1 MSSGDAEED
10 GRVGHGESTD
20 RRGRPLDGQVVVVT
34 GGARAIGRE
43 IAVKVASAGAAVAVL
58 DLENAERTIEA
69 VRATG
74 AEAMALRADVSDAET
89 VEQAMST
96 VAGLMG
102 RIDGLVN
109 NAGLYV
115 SLERRPFWE
124 IPVEEWDRVMAV
136 NTRSVFVCSAAAV
149 PHMRR
154 NPGGRIVNISS
165 DVVTFGMP
173 NLLHYVASKGAVA
186 TLTRAMARE
195 VGPFG
200 IGVNAVGPG
209 LVTTEITEQTIP
221 EVYRKEIAAEQ
232 CIAELIR
239 PADVAATVAFL
250 LSPEARM
257 ISGQTVLVN
266 GGASMG
272 GV

>member
-1 MSSGDAEED
+1 MSSGDSD
-10 GRVGHGESTD
+10 GSVRGGQESPSGAD
-20 RRGRPLDGQVVVVT
+20 GRPLAGQVVVVT

-43 IAVKVASAGAAVAVL
+43 IAVRIAAAGAAVAIL
-58 DLENAERTIEA
+58 DLENSEETIEA
-69 VRATG
+69 VRSRG
-74 AEAMALRADVSDAET
+74 AEAMALRADVSDPET
-89 VEQAMST
+89 VGQAMST

-124 IPVEEWDRVMAV
+124 IPAEEWDRVMAV
-136 NTRSVFVCSAAAV
+136 NTRSVFICSAAVV
-149 PHMRR
+149 PHMRQR
-154 NPGGRIVNISS
+154 SGGRIVNISS

-173 NLLHYVASKGAVA
+173 NLLHYVASKGAVS
-186 TLTRAMARE
+186 TMTRSMARE
-195 VGPFG
+195 LGPFG
-200 IGVNAVGPG
+200 IGVNSVGPG

-250 LSPEARM
+250 LSPAARM